1 VRASKVWRQLLGVE
15 RTVIERVELDE
26 DDEGVIVVHV
36 RPFTSVTGRCGVCG
50 RRAPGY
56 DQGEGRR
63 RWRVLD
69 LGVTKAFLEAEAP
82 RVHCPTDGVVV
93 AAVPWARH
101 ASRFTRWFEDMVAW
115 LARHTSKHAV
125 TQLLRI
131 TWRTV
136 GSIVARVVAAAREDN
151 DPFDGL
157 TRIGIDEISF
167 KRGQRYLT
175 VVVDHDSGRLV
186 WAAPGRDKKT
196 LARFFDALGRSR
208 SWKLRLVSADAAGW
222 IAAVVRSRCVNA
234 RLVLDPFHIVAWATD
249 ALDEVRREVWNEA
262 RQSGATVLA
271 KQVKGARFALWR
283 NPDRLTGRQ
292 RATLAWVATVN
303 GPLYRAWLLKEELR
317 QVFAL
322 KGEAGIALLRH
333 WLGWASRCRIEPF
346 VKLARSIRARLPGIH
361 ATLQT
366 GLSNAI
372 VESTNTKLRLLMR
385 VAFGYRDTDALIAMA
400 MLDRGGLCPPL
411 PGRAA
416 A

>member
-1 VRASKVWRQLLGVE
+1 MRASKVWRQLLGVE

-93 AAVPWARH
+93 AVPWARH
-101 ASRFTRWFEDMVAW
+101 GSRFTRWFEDVVAW

-131 TWRTV
+131 SWRTV
-136 GSIVARVVAAAREDN
+136 GSIVARVVAAARADN
-151 DPFDGL
+151 DPFEGL

-186 WAAPGRDKKT
+186 WGR
-196 LARFFDALGRSR
+196 AGAGQEDAGQV
-208 SWKLRLVSADAAGW
+208 LR
-222 IAAVVRSRCVNA
+222 
-234 RLVLDPFHIVAWATD
+234 
-249 ALDEVRREVWNEA
+249 
-262 RQSGATVLA
+262 
-271 KQVKGARFALWR
+271 
-283 NPDRLTGRQ
+283 
-292 RATLAWVATVN
+292 
-303 GPLYRAWLLKEELR
+303 
-317 QVFAL
+317 
-322 KGEAGIALLRH
+322 
-333 WLGWASRCRIEPF
+333 
-346 VKLARSIRARLPGIH
+346 RAR
-361 ATLQT
+361 A
-366 GLSNAI
+366 
-372 VESTNTKLRLLMR
+372 
-385 VAFGYRDTDALIAMA
+385 
-400 MLDRGGLCPPL
+400 
-411 PGRAA
+411 
-416 A
+416 